1 MPTVFEVLSRDHEEV
16 KQMLSEFEKG
26 PTAADGASPDQL
38 ALRKEM
44 AETLV
49 IEESKHE
56 AVEEMYFWPAVRDR
70 LPDGGRLADEATGQ
84 EQQAKWVLDRLDRT
98 GADDPEFEKLLGQ
111 FIVAGREHIAFEEAR
126 VWPGLRSALTSTEAE
141 ELGEKLEQ
149 AKKAAP
155 TRPHPGTPLSPGV
168 LKTIGPVAAVADKA
182 RDAVIGR
189 GEFHP
194 AHREGTHMTSM
205 TRHYSDAASQA
216 RNAADKTADLWTHG
230 AQGLTGLVPRLPQ
243 LDLIPAVERY
253 FDLVQRVVDVNRF
266 LTVKWVRAAGTL
278 TGVARDQAQSAAG
291 VVREAPASV
300 GHAVHEQA
308 AKAEHAVSEHAERAE
323 QAEQERARQARK
335 AEREQARQAHDKA
348 RERYEGWFKA
358 ELSDELAARGLPKAG
373 TVEELT
379 ERLIEDDQARE
390 RYEGLTKAEL
400 SDQLAERGLPKTGTV
415 EELTERLIEDDQARE
430 RYEGLTKAELSD
442 QLAER
447 GLPKTGTVDELTER
461 LIEADSK

>member
-26 PTAADGASPDQL
+26 PTAANGASPDQL
-38 ALRKEM
+38 ALRKKM

-84 EQQAKWVLDRLDRT
+84 EQQAKQVLDRLDRT

-111 FIVAGREHIAFEEAR
+111 FITAGREHIAFEEAR

-149 AKKAAP
+149 AKKTAP
-155 TRPHPGTPLSPGV
+155 TRPHPGTPPSPGL
-168 LKTIGPVAAVADKA
+168 LKSIGPVVAVADKA

-189 GEFHP
+189 GEFDPDH
-194 AHREGTHMTSM
+194 HEGTHMTSM
-205 TRHYSDAASQA
+205 TRHYSDAAGQA
-216 RNAADKTADLWTHG
+216 RTAAGKTADLWTQG

-243 LDLIPAVERY
+243 IDLIPAVERY
-253 FDLVQRVVDVNRF
+253 FDLVQRVVDINRF
-266 LTVKWVRAAGTL
+266 VTVKWAEAAGTL
-278 TGVARDQAQSAAG
+278 TGVVRDQAESAAD
-291 VVREAPASV
+291 VVREVPASV

-308 AKAEHAVSEHAERAE
+308 AKAEHAVREQADKAE

-335 AEREQARQAHDKA
+335 AEREQARQAHD
-348 RERYEGWFKA
+348 
-358 ELSDELAARGLPKAG
+358 
-373 TVEELT
+373 
-379 ERLIEDDQARE
+379 QARQ
-390 RYEGLTKAEL
+390 RYDGLTKAEL
-400 SDQLAERGLPKTGTV
+400 SDQLAARNLPKTGTV
-415 EELTERLIEDDQARE
+415 DELIDRRIEDDQARE
-430 RYEGLTKAELSD
+430 RYQGLTKAELSD
-442 QLAER
+442 QLAAR
-447 GLPKTGTVDELTER
+447 NLPKTGTVDELTER